1 MCGFENGGHHVDEM
15 GELGA
20 DAALV
25 LDARGPGDDHEVAG
39 ATEVGRDLFHPL
51 ERCVAGPSPADRL
64 MRLRV
69 GIADRVEV
77 LQVVLERSWK
87 TVEGLDFIERAVGQ
101 LIDGVDQAGA
111 LLIGEG

>member
-1 MCGFENGGHHVDEM
+1 
-15 GELGA
+15 
-20 DAALV
+20 
-25 LDARGPGDDHEVAG
+25 
-39 ATEVGRDLFHPL
+39 
-51 ERCVAGPSPADRL
+51 